1 MSDPI
6 KKGTRPDGSTF
17 YWFRIS
23 AGRHPATGKRV
34 QVYKSF
40 PTRREAKAEYGKILS
55 DLAGK
60 RFVARDGITVNA
72 YLDTWEPAHGRDLEA
87 GSRTVIRHDLRPV
100 RERLGGRKLQSVT
113 RADVDALVDWV
124 LAEGR
129 KRGGQPGTGLSPR
142 SVQRTLAVFQRACE
156 DAIDERLMSINPCRR
171 VKRPKQVRPVHEL
184 WSDEETAMFGKAAA
198 ADRLAPVITLQCLGL
213 RPEEVCGLRW
223 KDVNL
228 TAGTLTI
235 RTARTLVDG
244 KPIEKPPKT
253 DAGKRV
259 LPLDR
264 TLIAQLK
271 GFRKLQAAEKL
282 AAGEA
287 YQDGGYVCCNEL
299 GAPSDPARLR
309 RVWYRL
315 MRGAGARKVKPYTAS
330 RHAAG
335 SYLSRAGV
343 SPEIIAAWLGHTDA
357 SFTMRTYVH
366 ARPEDLAAARDALAA
381 RNNDGSLRDSGEP
394 DVQ

>member
-1 MSDPI
+1 VSDPI

-23 AGRHPATGKRV
+23 AGCHPMTGKRV
-34 QVYKSF
+34 QVYKSAASK
-40 PTRREAKAEYGKILS
+40 REAKAEYGKILN
-55 DLAGK
+55 DLAEK
-60 RFVARDGITVNA
+60 RFVARDGITVSA
-72 YLDTWEPAHGRDLEA
+72 YLDKWEPAHGRDLEE
-87 GSRTVIRHDLRPV
+87 GSRAVIGHDLRPV
-100 RERLGGRKLQSVT
+100 RERLGERKLQAVT
-113 RADVDALVDWV
+113 RSDVDQLVNWM
-124 LAEGR
+124 LTEGR
-129 KRGGQPGTGLSPR
+129 KRGGKPGTGLSPR
-142 SVQRTLAVFQRACE
+142 SVQRTLAVFQKACE
-156 DAIDERLMSINPCRR
+156 DAIDDRLISVNPCRR
-171 VKRPKQVRPVHEL
+171 VKRPKQVKPVHEL
-184 WSDEETAMFGKAAA
+184 WSDAETAQFGKAAA
-198 ADRLAPVITLQCLGL
+198 DDRLAPVVTLQCLGL

-223 KDVNL
+223 RDVNL

-235 RTARTLVDG
+235 RMARTLVDG

-259 LPLDR
+259 LPLDHA
-264 TLIAQLK
+264 LIAQLK
-271 GFRKLQAAEKL
+271 AFRTVQAAEKL

-287 YQDGGYVCCNEL
+287 YQDGGYVCCDEL

-315 MRGAGARKVKPYTAS
+315 MREAGVRKVKPYTAS

-343 SPEIIAAWLGHTDA
+343 SPKIIAAWLGHTDA

-381 RNNDGSLRDSGEP
+381 RT
-394 DVQ
+394 